1 MKPGI
6 YYRGELP
13 CEYEEIDAINVSRL
27 IWAAVSLKHFKR
39 CPRRITKALALGTTA
54 HAAVLEPER
63 FASDFIPWT
72 KRTKAN
78 DNGETRAAPRNGKD
92 WEAFVAANPGKEIVT
107 LDDYNAAIAIR
118 NEIWAEPECA
128 KAIVGAKTEVVLIWI
143 DPETGLLCKGR
154 IDWLKL
160 IAGRRPS
167 FGDVKTARDISPGP
181 FFHAAAK
188 LHYHTKL
195 AWYADALRTILNLDE
210 DPETLVLAVE
220 SGTIHDS
227 VVYEMDEED
236 LQVGRDEYRLLMS
249 KVKTAIDTDCFPGVG
264 NGTRQRYFIPKF
276 ARTDP
281 EDELDPELDFSKE
294 DAA

>member
-39 CPRRITKALALGTTA
+39 CPRRATKALALGTTA
-54 HAAVLEPER
+54 HCAVLEPER
-63 FASDFIPWT
+63 FARDFVPWV
-72 KRTKAN
+72 RTT
-78 DNGETRAAPRNGKD
+78 DSGRAAPRNGKAWD
-92 WEAFVAANPGKEIVT
+92 AFVLENAGKEIVT
-107 LDDYNAAIAIR
+107 IDDYNTAVDIRDAI
-118 NEIWAEPECA
+118 WSEPECSA
-128 KAIVGAKTEVVLIWI
+128 AICGAKTEVTLIWI
-143 DPETGLLCKGR
+143 DRETGLLCKGR

-160 IAGRRPS
+160 FAGMRPS

-181 FFHAAAK
+181 FFNAAAK

-220 SGTIHDS
+220 SGSIHDS
-227 VVYEMDEED
+227 VVYEMNEED
-236 LQVGRDEYRLLMS
+236 LQVGREEYLLLMA
-249 KVKTAIDTDCFPGVG
+249 KVKTAIDTDHFPGVG
-264 NGTRQRYFIPKF
+264 NGTRQPYFIPKF

-294 DAA
+294 EAA